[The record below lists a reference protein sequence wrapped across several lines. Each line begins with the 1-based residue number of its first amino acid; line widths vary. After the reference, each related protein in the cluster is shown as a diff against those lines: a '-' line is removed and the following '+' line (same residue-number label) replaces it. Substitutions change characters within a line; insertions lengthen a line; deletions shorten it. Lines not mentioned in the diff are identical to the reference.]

1 MPNARDLSIFGKR
14 RAGGIAGYGPRLGHI
29 YWQAASLVARVFRG
43 ERPQDM
49 PVEQP
54 TEFELVINL
63 KTAKAIG
70 SRADFTRKR
79 SLSAPTT

>member
-1 MPNARDLSIFGKR
+1 MPAIYQFSESAEPGEF
-14 RAGGIAGYGPRLGHI
+14 AGYGPRLGHI

-49 PVEQP
+49 PVEQDRQN
-54 TEFELVINL
+54 EFVINL

-70 SRADFTRKR
+70 STIAETFLIRADNVIE
-79 SLSAPTT
+79 